1 MGRILLVGRLALRD
15 LRRRPVE
22 AALLLLAVLAATTTL
37 TLGLVLRDSA
47 AAPYEN
53 TRALTAGPDVVMSA
67 RTTGQLAAYGDA
79 AGVTARSGPFPV
91 ATSTLATA
99 GQTVDVLV
107 IGRDTVDAPVDRP
120 QVTDGGWVRDGGMVV
135 EAAFATAYGLTAG
148 DQVTLGGRAFEVAGV
163 AVTAASAPFPATTCL
178 GEIPCLHGVAPA
190 GADLP
195 PGMLRNPGLV
205 WLTSADAGRLGV
217 VSYVLN
223 LRLEDPDLA
232 ATFIGSPDAPRVA
245 LSTEIR
251 TDATEVAGDSQILL
265 MIGAWLLGLLA
276 VASLSVL
283 VGGRMAEQ
291 TRRVGL
297 LKAVGGTP
305 GVVAAVLLTEYLLVA
320 LVAAAAGLGI
330 GAFTAPLLA
339 DAGAGLLGSAGT
351 PALSIPV
358 IGTVT
363 GVALAVAVLA
373 TAVPAWRA
381 ARSSTVAALADAA
394 RPPRRSGWLI
404 QASARLPVPLLL
416 SLRVTARR
424 PRRALL
430 AVAGI
435 AVTVGGVYVALI
447 LDGFLSKPFAAGYTV
462 AQVETLRRVL
472 LLWTVILLVLAGVNA
487 IVITLATVLD
497 NRHTAALARALGAT
511 PRDVT
516 AALSGAQ
523 ILPALAGAVLGI
535 FPGGYL
541 LFEAIMG
548 ITGGDG
554 DRATPPSAWQL
565 ITVVVMTA
573 LIVAALTAI
582 PAHLGAHRPVTD
594 SLRAETA

>member
-1 MGRILLVGRLALRD
+1 VGRILLVGRLALRD

-47 AAPYEN
+47 AEPYQR
-53 TRALTAGPDVVMSA
+53 TRALTAGPDVVLSA
-67 RTTGQLAAYGDA
+67 STADRLAGYENA

-91 ATSTLATA
+91 AATKLATG
-99 GQTVDVLV
+99 GQTVDVQV
-107 IGRDTVDAPVDRP
+107 IGRDTVDSPVDRP
-120 QVTDGGWVRDGGMVV
+120 QVVDGGWVSDGGVVV
-135 EAAFATAYGLTAG
+135 EAAFATAYSLNAG
-148 DQVTLGGRAFEVAGV
+148 DQVTLGGRAFEVTGI

-178 GEIPCLHGVAPA
+178 GEIACLHGVAPA

-195 PGMLRNPGLV
+195 PDLLRNPGLV
-205 WLTSADAGRLGV
+205 WLTRADTEKIGV
-217 VSYVLN
+217 ISYALN
-223 LRLEDPDLA
+223 LRLADPDLA
-232 ATFIGSPDAPRVA
+232 PGFIGGPDQPRAA
-245 LSTEIR
+245 LWTDIR

-305 GVVAAVLLTEYLLVA
+305 GVIAAVLLTEYLLVA
-320 LVAAAAGLGI
+320 LVAAAGGLAA

-339 DAGAGLLGSAGT
+339 GAGAGLLGSAGT
-351 PALSIPV
+351 PALSIPI

-363 GVALAVAVLA
+363 GVALAVAILA

-404 QASARLPVPLLL
+404 KVSARLPVPLLL

-435 AVTVGGVYVALI
+435 AVTVGGIYVALI
-447 LDGFLSKPFAAGYTV
+447 LDGFLSAPLAAGYTP
-462 AQVETLRRVL
+462 AQIATLRRVL

-497 NRHTAALARALGAT
+497 NRHTSALARALGAT
-511 PRDVT
+511 PSEVT

-523 ILPALAGAVLGI
+523 ILPAIAGAVLGV

-554 DRATPPSAWQL
+554 SRATLPGAGQL
-565 ITVVVMTA
+565 IAVIVATA

-582 PAHLGAHRPVTD
+582 PAHLGARRPVTD
-594 SLRAETA
+594 SLRAEAA

>member
-1 MGRILLVGRLALRD
+1 MGRILLVARLALRD

-47 AAPYEN
+47 AEPYQN

-67 RTTGQLAAYGDA
+67 RTAGQLAAYGNA

-91 ATSTLATA
+91 AATKLATA
-99 GQTVDVLV
+99 GQTVDVQV
-107 IGRDTVDAPVDRP
+107 IGRDTAGSPVDRP
-120 QVTDGGWVRDGGMVV
+120 QRVTGGWVRDGGVVV
-135 EAAFATAYGLTAG
+135 EAAFATAYGLSAG
-148 DQVTLGGRAFEVAGV
+148 DRVTLGGREFEVAGV

-178 GEIPCLHGVAPA
+178 GEIACLHGTAPA

-195 PGMLRNPGLV
+195 PGMLHNPGLV
-205 WLTSADAGRLGV
+205 WLTRADTEKLGV

-223 LRLEDPDLA
+223 LRLTDPGLA
-232 ATFIGSPDAPRVA
+232 PAFIGSPDQPRVA
-245 LSTEIR
+245 LWTEIR
-251 TDATEVAGDSQILL
+251 ADATEVAGDSQILL

-305 GVVAAVLLTEYLLVA
+305 GVIACVLLAEYLLVA
-320 LVAAAAGLGI
+320 LVAAVAGLTI

-339 DAGAGLLGSAGT
+339 GPGAGLLGSAGT
-351 PALSIPV
+351 PALSLSV

-363 GVALAVAVLA
+363 GVALTVAVLA

-404 QASARLPVPLLL
+404 ALSARLPVPLLL
-416 SLRVTARR
+416 SLRVAARR

-435 AVTVGGVYVALI
+435 AVTVGGIYVALI
-447 LDGFLSKPFAAGYTV
+447 LDGFLSRPLAAGYTV
-462 AQVETLRRVL
+462 AQIGALRRVL

-497 NRHTAALARALGAT
+497 NRHTSALARALGAT

-523 ILPALAGAVLGI
+523 ILPALLGAVLGI

-554 DRATPPSAWQL
+554 DRAAPPGAGQL
-565 ITVVVMTA
+565 IAVVLVTA

-582 PAHLGAHRPVTD
+582 PAYFGARRPVTE
-594 SLRAETA
+594 SLRAEAA

>member
-1 MGRILLVGRLALRD
+1 VGRILLVGRLALRD

-37 TLGLVLRDSA
+37 TLGLVLRDAA
-47 AAPYEN
+47 AAPYDT

-67 RTTGQLAAYGDA
+67 RTADRLVAYEDA
-79 AGVTARSGPFPV
+79 AGVTAHSGPFPV
-91 ATSTLATA
+91 AAAKLATG
-99 GQTVDVLV
+99 GQTIDVQV
-107 IGRDTVDAPVDRP
+107 IGRDSADAPVDRP
-120 QVTDGGWVRDGGMVV
+120 QVVAGGWARDGGVV
-135 EAAFATAYGLTAG
+135 LEAAFATAYGLGPG
-148 DQVTLGGRAFEVAGV
+148 DQVTLGDRTFDVAGI

-178 GEIPCLHGVAPA
+178 GELACLHGTAPDDA
-190 GADLP
+190 TLP
-195 PGMLRNPGLV
+195 PDLLRNPGLV
-205 WLTSADAGRLGV
+205 WLTEADTKKIGV
-217 VSYVLN
+217 ISYALN
-223 LRLEDPDLA
+223 LRLSDPALA
-232 ATFIGSPDAPRVA
+232 PVFAGSPDGPRFA
-245 LSTEIR
+245 LWTEIR
-251 TDATEVAGDSQILL
+251 ADATEVAGDSQILL

-305 GVVAAVLLTEYLLVA
+305 GVVAAVLLAEYLLVA
-320 LVAAAAGLGI
+320 LVAAVGGLTI
-330 GAFTAPLLA
+330 GALTAPLLA

-373 TAVPAWRA
+373 TAVPARRA

-404 QASARLPVPLLL
+404 TLSARLPVPLLL

-435 AVTVGGVYVALI
+435 TVTVGGIYVALI
-447 LDGFLSKPFAAGYTV
+447 LDGFLSEPSAAGYTV
-462 AQVETLRRVL
+462 AQVATLRRVL

-497 NRHTAALARALGAT
+497 NRHTSALARALGAT

-535 FPGGYL
+535 FPGGHL

-554 DRATPPSAWQL
+554 DRADPPGAGQL
-565 ITVVVMTA
+565 IAVILLTA

-582 PAHLGAHRPVTD
+582 PAHLGARRPVTD
-594 SLRAETA
+594 SLRAEAA